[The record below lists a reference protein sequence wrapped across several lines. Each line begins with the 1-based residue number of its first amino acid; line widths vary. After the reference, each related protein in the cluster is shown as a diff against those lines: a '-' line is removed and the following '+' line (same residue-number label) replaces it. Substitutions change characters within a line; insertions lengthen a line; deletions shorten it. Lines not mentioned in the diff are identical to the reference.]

1 MNPPGWPSPSLPQK
15 VKAIRAR
22 EYLDQEAEL
31 SEDGGDVS
39 SDEVEDDLDGSL
51 EGFVVN
57 SSHFSQGLNDSEMR
71 GVYLK
76 SIKSPA
82 VLNKFKMA
90 YKAEHNMDVF
100 SQVPEQDET
109 YGEDSFVVQGS
120 EEEEL
125 RSSEE
130 EEEVSMVDLLPEESF
145 IGDRRVYTTRRR
157 VRLQKAREE
166 TREEA
171 GSKASRKPK
180 RSRIMHME
188 DSSDEEVPGKRKKVT
203 DNDAAPP
210 CGPRDMT
217 KESVFKAPLGAPP
230 AGPGQPALALS
241 AMEGASLLER
251 CQQRLNL
258 QASVSEA
265 LDFQPVDST
274 PSRPAESQ
282 ARCSRHV
289 MSDGQNRA
297 CLGPVGGAA
306 PVQQPLSVLVDSRC
320 IAGGTEVVSCLR
332 RRHGLSA
339 QVCSLGACDFAVSCR
354 LAVDRLAQSEV
365 ASSLNRKRLVER
377 VQGLQV
383 LFDRV
388 CLILE
393 KDRVK
398 PGDAA
403 RPFQPTRYY
412 DGTLAALVRVGVRL
426 LFSGGPEETAGLLA
440 ELAHVEQRKGQ
451 AISVPTQVE
460 GHKQQALQFYLT
472 LPCVSYV
479 TALHMCHAFRSV
491 GHLVDRY
498 TKLVCKYVFAV

>member
-1 MNPPGWPSPSLPQK
+1 
-15 VKAIRAR
+15 
-22 EYLDQEAEL
+22 YLDQEAEL

-57 SSHFSQGLNDSEMR
+57 SSHFSQGLNSEMR

-188 DSSDEEVPGKRKKVT
+188 DSSDE
-203 DNDAAPP
+203 
-210 CGPRDMT
+210 
-217 KESVFKAPLGAPP
+217 
-230 AGPGQPALALS
+230 
-241 AMEGASLLER
+241 
-251 CQQRLNL
+251 
-258 QASVSEA
+258 
-265 LDFQPVDST
+265 
-274 PSRPAESQ
+274 
-282 ARCSRHV
+282 
-289 MSDGQNRA
+289 
-297 CLGPVGGAA
+297 
-306 PVQQPLSVLVDSRC
+306 
-320 IAGGTEVVSCLR
+320 GTEVVSCLR

-491 GHLVDRY
+491 GHLVDSVESLMDRAHVSRQRAEEIFRCLRY
-498 TKLVCKYVFAV
+498 PCDP